1 MPLVDYYKV
10 MIDIQ
15 QIKEVLSAVIDV
27 PLEEIMDNA
36 SMDDFEAWD
45 SLAQMNL
52 VIALEEEFE
61 TTIPDDEV
69 GTILSIPL
77 ILSLLNEIIS

>member
-1 MPLVDYYKV
+1 V
-10 MIDIQ
+10 MIEIQ

-27 PLEEIMDNA
+27 PLEEIMDDA

-77 ILSLLNEIIS
+77 IASLLNEII

>member
-1 MPLVDYYKV
+1 MDYYQV
-10 MIDIQ
+10 MIEIG

-27 PLEEIMDNA
+27 PLGEINDDA
-36 SMDDFEAWD
+36 SIDDLEAWD

-61 TTIPDDEV
+61 ITIPDEEV
-69 GTILSIPL
+69 GTMLSLPL
-77 ILSLLNEIIS
+77 ILSLLNEIIQ

>member
-1 MPLVDYYKV
+1 

-27 PLEEIMDNA
+27 PLEEILDDA
-36 SMDDFEAWD
+36 SMDELEAWD

-52 VIALEEEFE
+52 VIAREEEFE
-61 TTIPDDEV
+61 ITIPDEEV
-69 GTILSIPL
+69 GTMLSLPL
-77 ILSLLNEIIS
+77 ILSLLNEIIQ

>member
-1 MPLVDYYKV
+1 MDYYQV
-10 MIDIQ
+10 MIEIK

-27 PLEEIMDNA
+27 PLEEIMDDA
-36 SMDDFEAWD
+36 SMDELEAWD

-61 TTIPDDEV
+61 RTIPDEEV
-69 GTILSIPL
+69 GTMLSLPL
-77 ILSLLNEIIS
+77 ILSLLNEII

>member
-1 MPLVDYYKV
+1 MDYYQV
-10 MIDIQ
+10 MIEIK

-27 PLEEIMDNA
+27 PLEEIMDDA
-36 SMDDFEAWD
+36 SMDELEAWD

-61 TTIPDDEV
+61 ITIPDEEV
-69 GTILSIPL
+69 GTMLSLPL
-77 ILSLLNEIIS
+77 ILSLLNEII

>member
-1 MPLVDYYKV
+1 
-10 MIDIQ
+10 MIEIQ

-27 PLEEIMDNA
+27 PLEEIMDDA

>member
-1 MPLVDYYKV
+1 MDYYQV
-10 MIDIQ
+10 MIEIQ

-27 PLEEIMDNA
+27 PLEEIMDDA
-36 SMDDFEAWD
+36 SMDELEAWD

-61 TTIPDDEV
+61 ITIPDEEV
-69 GTILSIPL
+69 GTMLSLPL
-77 ILSLLNEIIS
+77 ILSLLNEII

>member
-1 MPLVDYYKV
+1 M
-10 MIDIQ
+10 MIEIQ

-27 PLEEIMDNA
+27 PLEEIMDDA

-77 ILSLLNEIIS
+77 IASLLNEII

>member
-1 MPLVDYYKV
+1 
-10 MIDIQ
+10 MIEIQ

-27 PLEEIMDNA
+27 PLEEIMDDA
-36 SMDDFEAWD
+36 SMDELEAWD

-61 TTIPDDEV
+61 ITIPDEEV
-69 GTILSIPL
+69 GTMLSLPL
-77 ILSLLNEIIS
+77 ILSLLNEIT